1 MLSISAAGSSIF
13 RQTWP
18 FLQFFLF
25 ISAAGSS
32 IFGQTTTKAQGTGLG
47 GVDPKTSTVTSG

>member
-1 MLSISAAGSSIF
+1 MYSFI
-13 RQTWP
+13 
-18 FLQFFLF
+18 LF

-32 IFGQTTTKAQGTGLG
+32 IFGQTTTKAQVTGLG